1 VKDPESLTSSHN
13 TGDQET
19 MSSPPAQTEGHC
31 ERGLLF
37 RSSALFYYI
46 YSNRMSSFTS
56 STCWGA
62 IKKHQ
67 PL

>member
-1 VKDPESLTSSHN
+1 MRKQDMDVIKICVK
-13 TGDQET
+13 
-19 MSSPPAQTEGHC
+19 
-31 ERGLLF
+31 
-37 RSSALFYYI
+37 LFYYI